1 VVPRIGRIKMK
12 INNCLELWTEW
23 IGGEETEETSKAL
36 LRKHIFKGTE
46 CGCIF
51 DSDEKGIVVGGY
63 AEGSDAELPTY
74 DLKWG
79 FTINAFK
86 EALDYADADGVEAW
100 HEANDEDLNM
110 ITYVWDAVEGEWKDG
125 TF

>member
-1 VVPRIGRIKMK
+1 MVPRIGRIKMK
-12 INNCLELWTEW
+12 INNCSELWSEW
-23 IGGEETEETSKAL
+23 MGSEETEERALAL
-36 LRKHIFKGTE
+36 LEKWVFKGTE

-74 DLKWG
+74 DLEWG

>member
-1 VVPRIGRIKMK
+1 MK

-36 LRKHIFKGTE
+36 LRKWVFKGTE

>member
-1 VVPRIGRIKMK
+1 MK
-12 INNCLELWTEW
+12 INNCSELWSEW
-23 IGGEETEETSKAL
+23 MGGEEPETKSQQL
-36 LRKHIFKGTE
+36 LRKWVFKGTE

-51 DSDEKGIVVGGY
+51 DSDEKGIMVGGY
-63 AEGSDAELPTY
+63 AEGSDAELPMY

-100 HEANDEDLNM
+100 HEAEDGSWTEAYASLDK
-110 ITYVWDAVEGEWKDG
+110 ITEEEWNEENNKTDA
-125 TF
+125 